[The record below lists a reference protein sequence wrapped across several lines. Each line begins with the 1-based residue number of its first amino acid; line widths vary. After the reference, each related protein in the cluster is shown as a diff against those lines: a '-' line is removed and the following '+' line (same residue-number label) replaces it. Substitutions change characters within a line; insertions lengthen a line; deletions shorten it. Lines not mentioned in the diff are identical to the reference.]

1 MALKSFR
8 DRNKIV
14 VGLVSATALVLL
26 LVTVFLVGTK
36 GLLQDRYTVTGVFA
50 DTGGLGSG
58 DDVRVAGVRVGEVSG
73 VHPDFGRGRV
83 LISWKIDSGV
93 DLGPSTR
100 AQIEVS
106 NILGG
111 RYLRLSGA
119 VTTPHLA
126 DLPPAKRRIPLDR
139 TQVPTTVNDVLNTS
153 TRTVARLD
161 TKSINKIVSE
171 VRGVDARHRGRLART
186 LVNLSELAETVNDSS
201 PQIKQMLANGDR
213 ILSLAH
219 SKDEQLDRLLG
230 NVQAMLDELQRR
242 KRELAAFLGSG
253 SRTVASITKLI
264 DDHQAQLLSVMA
276 DLRGTLGTLRPRT
289 GAFNN
294 LLAWAGPTLSG
305 LAGTGGYGPW
315 LEVVATGLGPLSPQD
330 LAQLARLAPQGER

>member
-26 LVTVFLVGTK
+26 LVSVFLVGTK
-36 GLLQDRYTVTGVFA
+36 GLLRDRYTVTGVFA
-50 DTGGLGSG
+50 DTGGLSSG
-58 DDVRVAGVRVGEVSG
+58 DDVRVAGVRVGEVTG
-73 VHPDFGRGRV
+73 VRPDFRRGQV
-83 LISWKIDSGV
+83 LVTWKVDSGV
-93 DLGPSTR
+93 DLGPSTS
-100 AQIEVS
+100 AQIEVA

-161 TKSINKIVSE
+161 TRSINTIVSE
-171 VRGVDARHRGRLART
+171 LQGVDAEHRGRLSRT
-186 LVNLSELAETVNDSS
+186 LVNLSKLAETVDGSS
-201 PQIKQMLANGDR
+201 PQIKRMLAGGDR
-213 ILSLAH
+213 ILALAH
-219 SKDEQLDRLLG
+219 AKDQQLDRLLG
-230 NVQAMLDELQRR
+230 NIQAMLDELQRR
-242 KRELAAFLGSG
+242 KAELAAFLGGG
-253 SRTVASITKLI
+253 SRTVATLTKLI
-264 DDHQAQLLSVMA
+264 DDHQAQLVAVMS
-276 DLRGTLGTLRPRT
+276 DLRGTLGTLRPQT
-289 GAFNN
+289 GAFND

>member
-26 LVTVFLVGTK
+26 LVSVFLVGTK

-58 DDVRVAGVRVGEVSG
+58 DDVRVAGVRVGEVTG
-73 VHPDFGRGRV
+73 VRPDFRRGLV
-83 LISWKIDSGV
+83 LVTWKVDSGV
-93 DLGPSTR
+93 DLGPSTS

-126 DLPPAKRRIPLDR
+126 DLPPAKRRIPLER

-161 TKSINKIVSE
+161 TRSINKIVSE
-171 VRGVDARHRGRLART
+171 LQGVDAEHRGRLSRT
-186 LVNLSELAETVNDSS
+186 LVNLSKLAEAVDGSS
-201 PQIKQMLANGDR
+201 PQIKRMLAGGDR

-219 SKDEQLDRLLG
+219 AKDQQLDRLLG
-230 NVQAMLDELQRR
+230 NIQAMLDELQRR
-242 KRELAAFLGSG
+242 KQELAAFLGSG
-253 SRTVASITKLI
+253 SRTVAALTKLI
-264 DDHQAQLLSVMA
+264 DDHQAQLVSVMS
-276 DLRGTLGTLRPRT
+276 DLRGTLGTLRPQT
-289 GAFNN
+289 GAFND

-330 LAQLARLAPQGER
+330 LARLPRLAPQGER